1 MKKLKTALRLTA
13 LVKPLFF
20 VMLLAIVL
28 GVIGNLAAISITVVG
43 TWMLFIDQGLLKSF
57 AIALVFIA
65 VLRGVLHY
73 AEQDCNHYIA
83 FRLLAI
89 IRDKVFGALRA
100 LAPAKLEGKDK
111 GNLISLLTSDIEQ
124 LEVFYAH
131 TLSPI
136 AIAFIVSLIMT
147 LYIASFSLIAAL
159 IAAIAY
165 ITIGVLIP
173 LIVGRKASSAATS
186 FRSDL
191 GALSSVVLES
201 LRGLRETIQYEDGSS
216 RLALIDKHTASLS
229 SSESKVK
236 KEGGKTA
243 ALNTCLIIF
252 FSLAVLTIQAVL
264 YIKGEV
270 SFLAVIIPFVSLL
283 SSFGP
288 VVALANL
295 GSGLQGT
302 LSSGER
308 VLAILDEK
316 SKTPDIVD
324 GKDITFNG
332 CESKDL
338 SFAYDK
344 EMILKNFSLKVEKGS
359 VVGII
364 GKSGSGKSTFLRLLM
379 RFYDRNS
386 GELNISNV
394 DIKEINTHSL
404 RENESLVTQESML
417 FHDSIK
423 KNLLIAKSDATD
435 EEIVNACKMAS
446 IHDFI
451 VSLPHGYDTLVG
463 ELGDTLSGGEKQRLS
478 LARAFLHNAPLI
490 LLDEPTSNLDS
501 LNEAVILRS
510 LKSVKGKTIILVS
523 HRESTMRIAS
533 KIVKMASGRES

>member
-1 MKKLKTALRLTA
+1 MKKLRTALRLTS

-43 TWMLFIDQGLLKSF
+43 TWMLFIDHSLLKAF
-57 AIALVFIA
+57 AITLVCIA
-65 VLRGVLHY
+65 ILRGVLHY

-89 IRDKVFGALRA
+89 IRDKVFGSLRA

-147 LYIASFSLIAAL
+147 LYIASFSLIVAL
-159 IAAIAY
+159 IAAVAY
-165 ITIGVLIP
+165 ITIGLLIP
-173 LIVGRKASSAATS
+173 VIVGRKASSAASS

-201 LRGLRETIQYEDGSS
+201 LRGLRETIQYEDGSN
-216 RLALIDKHTASLS
+216 RLSLIDKHTASLS
-229 SSESKVK
+229 ASESKVK
-236 KEGGKTA
+236 KEGGKTV
-243 ALNTCLIIF
+243 ALTTFLIIF
-252 FSLAVLTIQAVL
+252 FSLTVLTIQALL

-270 SFLAVIIPFVSLL
+270 SFTAVIIPFVSLL

-295 GSGLQGT
+295 GSNLQGT

-324 GKDITFNG
+324 GKDINFNG
-332 CESKDL
+332 CECKNL

-344 EMILKNFSLKVEKGS
+344 ELILKNFSLKVEKGS

-435 EEIVNACKMAS
+435 EEIMNACKMAS
-446 IHDFI
+446 IHEFI
-451 VSLPHGYDTLVG
+451 LSLPQGYDTLVG

-533 KIVKMASGRES
+533 KIITMDNGRES